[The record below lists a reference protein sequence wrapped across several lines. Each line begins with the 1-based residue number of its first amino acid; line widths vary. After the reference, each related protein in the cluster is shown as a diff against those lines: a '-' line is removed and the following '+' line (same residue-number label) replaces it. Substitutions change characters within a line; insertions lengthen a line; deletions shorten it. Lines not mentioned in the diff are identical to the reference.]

1 MICLQRSRQ
10 GKVDPVTLGKL
21 ITGQVDQL
29 RVLLVEDDELIAN
42 GVREALRRRAYQ
54 VDWVND
60 GKDALNAAMHNP
72 FDLIILD
79 LGLPGLD
86 GLQVLSALRSHQK
99 NTPAIVLSARGTTQ
113 NRIEGLNAGADDYL
127 VKPFDLEELFARIH
141 AIERRSSGAATNVLT
156 LGDIELDLAALRVLY
171 RGSEVS
177 LQRRE
182 FSLLKKLME
191 SPRQVFTREQ
201 LEESLYGWTSDLG
214 SNAIDVYVHNIRKK
228 LYGDVIKTLRGV
240 GYRIDPNLAD

>member
-1 MICLQRSRQ
+1 M
-10 GKVDPVTLGKL
+10 
-21 ITGQVDQL
+21 
-29 RVLLVEDDELIAN
+29 LLVEDDELIAN

-54 VDWVND
+54 VDWVGN
-60 GKDALNAAMHNP
+60 GKDALNAAMDNP

-86 GLQVLSALRSHQK
+86 GLDVLSTLRLHQK
-99 NTPAIVLSARGTTQ
+99 RTPTIVLSARGSTQ
-113 NRIEGLNAGADDYL
+113 NRIDGLNAGADDYL

-141 AIERRSSGAATNVLT
+141 AIERRTSGAATNVLR
-156 LGDIELDLAALRVLY
+156 LGEIELDLAAMSVLY
-171 RGSEVS
+171 QGNEVI

-228 LYGDVIKTLRGV
+228 MYSDVIKTLRGV
-240 GYRIDPNLAD
+240 GYRIDPNLAN